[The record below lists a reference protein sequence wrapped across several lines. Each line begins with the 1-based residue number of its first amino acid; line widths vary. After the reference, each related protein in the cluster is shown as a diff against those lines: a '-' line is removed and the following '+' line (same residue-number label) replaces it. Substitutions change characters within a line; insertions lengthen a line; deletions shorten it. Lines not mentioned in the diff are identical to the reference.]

1 MPGPQGAHAP
11 DPRLPAELHYQP
23 PAPVPRRE
31 HQSAYDEDRCRARK
45 GHTPRT
51 LACLR
56 NFTISLLRLFHVA
69 NIKAAL
75 RGLAAQADQVLAMLR
90 L

>member
-1 MPGPQGAHAP
+1 MPGADRTH
-11 DPRLPAELHYQP
+11 P
-23 PAPVPRRE
+23 P
-31 HQSAYDEDRCRARK
+31 H
-45 GHTPRT
+45 T

>member
-1 MPGPQGAHAP
+1 MTRTVAGRGP
-11 DPRLPAELHYQP
+11 DTP
-23 PAPVPRRE
+23 P
-31 HQSAYDEDRCRARK
+31 H
-45 GHTPRT
+45 T

-75 RGLAAQADQVLAMLR
+75 RGLAAHLR
-90 L
+90 GLSVFLDVVYNHLGPEGNYLSDFGPYFSTTTRTP

>member
-1 MPGPQGAHAP
+1 MTRTAARRAP
-11 DPRLPAELHYQP
+11 AIPPRA
-23 PAPVPRRE
+23 
-31 HQSAYDEDRCRARK
+31 
-45 GHTPRT
+45 

-56 NFTISLLRLFHVA
+56 NFTMSLLRLFCVA
-69 NIKAAL
+69 NIKTAL